1 VVEYGAFER
10 VGGTTNV
17 EVDTRIINATNADM
31 PQGKLEAIRDRH
43 KILVEKAMQA
53 KKSKRARDQVGE
65 ADGTNVFL
73 RFEQMLH
80 RVDRMVAGAELAR
93 TRNTSLDK
101 EFADLETDEELE
113 AELAEFQSKSGK
125 RADEVA

>member
-1 VVEYGAFER
+1 MVEYGAFER

-17 EVDTRIINATNADM
+17 EVDTRIIGATNADM

-65 ADGTNVFL
+65 A
-73 RFEQMLH
+73 RSEER
-80 RVDRMVAGAELAR
+80 RVG
-93 TRNTSLDK
+93 K
-101 EFADLETDEELE
+101 ECR
-113 AELAEFQSKSGK
+113 SRWSPYH
-125 RADEVA
+125 